1 MTPVDA
7 IERPTRR
14 AASAFYNAD
23 AVTVADLVAACDAPL
38 TPTPQAVEVVHGIP
52 VYDMSALVDALN
64 GPVDSAALRALQ
76 SEWAAVLQDG
86 AGVVVLRAAVPDLDA
101 VDAATAAFER
111 ILEREAEAKTER
123 ADHFSSGNDRI
134 WNSLQKLALAD
145 PDTFVRYHGSVA
157 IDAVCTAWL
166 GPFYQM
172 TAQVN
177 LVHPG
182 GAAQKAHRDYHL
194 GFQGPLAAAAYPC
207 AVHQFSQQL
216 TLQGAV
222 AHCDMPIESGPTLLL
237 PGSQRFGAGY
247 LVWQREDMR
256 ACFESR
262 YVQLPL
268 EKGDALF
275 FNPALFHAAGANRSS
290 HIERF
295 GNLLQVSSAFGRAM
309 EVVDRERMCR
319 ALYPALQARVEDGA
333 ISPALRAAIACCAEG
348 YAFPTNLDRD
358 PPVDGPVPA
367 SQRDVLERALRRGV
381 SAGDFARDLAHHS
394 ARRLA

>member
-7 IERPTRR
+7 IERPKRR
-14 AASAFYNAD
+14 ATSAFYNAD

-38 TPTPQAVEVVHGIP
+38 TPTPQAVDVAQGIP
-52 VYDMSALVDALN
+52 VYDVPALVEVLC

-76 SEWAAVLQDG
+76 SEWAAVLQHG

-111 ILEREAEAKTER
+111 ILEREAEGKTEH

-145 PDTFVRYHGSVA
+145 PDTFVRYHGSAA

-194 GFQGPLAAAAYPC
+194 GFQGPLAATAYPR
-207 AVHQFSQQL
+207 AVHDVSPLL

-222 AHCDMPIESGPTLLL
+222 AHCDMPVESGPTQLL
-237 PGSQRFGAGY
+237 PGSQRFGPGY
-247 LVWQREDMR
+247 LVWQREDIR
-256 ACFESR
+256 AHFESHC
-262 YVQLPL
+262 VQLPL
-268 EKGDALF
+268 AKGDALF
-275 FNPALFHAAGANRSS
+275 FNPAVYHAAGSNRSAD
-290 HIERF
+290 IERLA
-295 GNLLQVSSAFGRAM
+295 NLLQVSSAFGRST

-319 ALYPALQARVEDGA
+319 ALYPAFASRVESGD
-333 ISPALRAAIACCAEG
+333 IPPALRAAIACCAEG

-367 SQRDVLERALRRGV
+367 SQRDVLERALRRGL